1 MTEPDRP
8 NPRPGTSRRPG
19 KGTIIGGVLL
29 AIALA
34 AATVI
39 SYVPKTRASA
49 LRLLTELSAYP
60 SEHWFAFALG
70 QVLIAACGVLPASVM
85 AVMAGAAYGM
95 VKGLAI
101 SVVCT
106 LLGGW
111 IAFLLSRSILR
122 PWIERLMSR
131 SKFAERLDEALE
143 GEGWHFVFL
152 LRISPVMPFALT
164 SYGFG
169 LTRIR
174 QRDYLIGTLA
184 SLPAMA
190 SYVGL
195 GAAGRQGMEM
205 SLTTA
210 SPMQWFL
217 LVVGILALL
226 LAAWRTGAVV
236 KKAMRK

>member
-1 MTEPDRP
+1 MKR
-8 NPRPGTSRRPG
+8 SRRPG
-19 KGTIIGGVLL
+19 KGTVIGGVLL
-29 AIALA
+29 ALALG

-49 LRLLTELSAYP
+49 LRLLTELRAYP
-60 SEHWFAFALG
+60 SEHWFAFAVG
-70 QVLIAACGVLPASVM
+70 QVVIAACGVLPASVM

-122 PWIERLMSR
+122 PWIEKLLAKSR
-131 SKFAERLDEALE
+131 FAEKFDEALE

-174 QRDYLIGTLA
+174 QRDYLLGTLA

-195 GAAGRQGMEM
+195 GAIGKQGMEM
-205 SLTTA
+205 SLKDA
-210 SPMQWFL
+210 SAMQWAL
-217 LVVGILALL
+217 LIVGTLALL
-226 LAAWRTGAVV
+226 LAAWRTGAIV
-236 KKAMRK
+236 KKAMGKA